1 MFVYTILKIMNQLGL
16 DMTIN
21 LSNILEVNCSMNQF
35 CQTSLQLMGGKQIQ
49 TAAVLELI
57 EKMEVFFREHKNDIT
72 PYVVELFQSYF
83 VPKMKSL
90 NDLSQSMIYNKISVL
105 NSFLTAKAVNREV
118 GFDHMLKPEYFVIQE
133 WLKTHEQIA
142 KQHPQLARELLDVCK
157 EQIERFKTLESGLIQ
172 ASPPGAMELF
182 KNYYQTNAEYMNMI
196 KVFHIQDV
204 LGIDL
209 PLSGLDRYKALDQ
222 EPFLD
227 LYAQLNNQLMILLA
241 RQAVERMVLRSDLH
255 LSSREIAHRLLF
267 GFEPFLN
274 HVDMNPFVF
283 KGTMQML
290 LIYAF
295 PDLFKWNSNFTELV
309 TLGKA
314 FGLSLEDIYLKNY
327 DDAYVLAPE
336 STKRS
341 MFSQIG
347 NRRELPEF
355 MLLLRCFQEGIEHP
369 EKIQR
374 YITYISKATIK
385 DDARF
390 AAEVFNY
397 LISVDPEFNLFLNE
411 ESCQAVI
418 NAVES
423 ASYRQTMKKV
433 ASAVHLKSETN
444 EMSIAKQFRL
454 IRDNGETLNEQPR
467 EKMGLLLDWVQ
478 TLNSSPD
485 LRVSIQSEV
494 EPKNDGDE
502 QRISILSKNG

>member
-1 MFVYTILKIMNQLGL
+1 
-16 DMTIN
+16 MTIN

-35 CQTSLQLMGGKQIQ
+35 FLTYSQSMGSKQIQ
-49 TAAVLELI
+49 TAAVLALI
-57 EKMEVFFREHKNDIT
+57 KKMEVFFHEHKNDIT
-72 PYVVELFQSYF
+72 PYVVDFFQSYF
-83 VPKMKSL
+83 LPRMKSL
-90 NDLSQSMIYNKISVL
+90 NELSQSIIYAKIAVL
-105 NSFLTAKAVNREV
+105 NSFLTTKVVNREV

-133 WLKTHEQIA
+133 WLKTHAQIA
-142 KQHPQLARELLDVCK
+142 EQHPQLARELLDVCK
-157 EQIERFKTLESGLIQ
+157 EQIERFKTLEHGLSQ
-172 ASPPGAMELF
+172 ASPLQVIELF
-182 KNYYQTNAEYMNMI
+182 KSYYQTNAEYINMI
-196 KVFHIQDV
+196 KVLHIQDV

-209 PLSGLDRYKALDQ
+209 PLSGSHRYKVLDR
-222 EPFLD
+222 EPFFD
-227 LYAQLNNQLMILLA
+227 LQAQLNNELMILLA
-241 RQAVERMVLRSDLH
+241 RQTVERMALRSDLH

-267 GFEPFLN
+267 GFEPFIN

-327 DDAYVLAPE
+327 DNAYVLAPE
-336 STKRS
+336 ATKRS

-347 NRRELPEF
+347 NRCELPEF
-355 MLLLRCFQEGIEHP
+355 MLLLRCFQEGIEYS

-374 YITYISKATIK
+374 YITYISKATVK

-397 LISVDPEFNLFLNE
+397 LISVDPEFNMYLNE
-411 ESCQAVI
+411 GSCQAVI

-444 EMSIAKQFRL
+444 EISIAKQFRL
-454 IRDNGETLNEQPR
+454 LRDNGEALNEQPR

-478 TLNSSPD
+478 TLSPSSD
-485 LRVSIQSEV
+485 LMVSVKSEV
-494 EPKNDGDE
+494 ESKNDEDE
-502 QRISILSKNG
+502 QNNSILSKNG